1 MNKPMPPM
9 QGGFKA
15 LEAKLAE
22 NPSIKNPA
30 AIAAKVGNAR
40 YGKANMAKAAGIMR
54 RKAMA
59 AKAPKGY

>member
-1 MNKPMPPM
+1 MAKPMPPM
-9 QGGFKA
+9 EGGFKA

-22 NPSIKNPA
+22 NPRIENPA
-30 AIAAKVGNAR
+30 AVAAKIGNAK

-59 AKAPKGY
+59 AKARVG